1 MQMQLP
7 LASKRLHHENAH
19 TNTGDAIKRFFA
31 GLSGPAMERAIKEVR
46 ALRLP
51 LFGTAI
57 CSSALPLTKD
67 EKQAFDRFDKDKS
80 GLLEQDEF
88 QEAMHVLGVRLS
100 AAEYGML
107 FNEYDVDSS
116 GSINLVL
123 ATIPAPNA
131 NQ

>member
-1 MQMQLP
+1 
-7 LASKRLHHENAH
+7 
-19 TNTGDAIKRFFA
+19 
-31 GLSGPAMERAIKEVR
+31 MERAIKEVR

-51 LFGTAI
+51 LFGIAT
-57 CSSALPLTKD
+57 CSSALPLTKE

-123 ATIPAPNA
+123 APIPAPNA
-131 NQ
+131 NH